1 MTELALAR
9 AQMAMLNP
17 ASATETIHMVLAAFA
32 ASGFAVA
39 GIHAFLLLKDR
50 ETQIALVVGGAA
62 AVLQPLSG
70 DMNGRFVAGAV
81 LLFPAIFLLL
91 RVFKWEAIA
100 GTPRRP

>member
-50 ETQIALVVGGAA
+50 EIALVVGGAA